1 MRLIAWKPLVK
12 NSLREFATIELSIGL
27 KIFNI
32 LTLISNGNSWATLP
46 GKPILDADGKHKVD
60 VNGKAAYVAI
70 LEWRDRDLSSRFSAA
85 VVALVREKHREALE
99 DRDAK

>member
-1 MRLIAWKPLVK
+1 MLAPAPLHLGGPVRCGPNEERPRMRLIAWKPLVK

-46 GKPILDADGKHKVD
+46 GKPILDADGKPAGWPTVHTVVD
-60 VNGKAAYVAI
+60 V
-70 LEWRDRDLSSRFSAA
+70 
-85 VVALVREKHREALE
+85 VR
-99 DRDAK
+99 